1 MTSSITD
8 SIWHNIQEAYDVLA
22 SIIHRTPLM
31 RSHTFSRMSNG
42 NVFLKLENLQKTGS
56 FKIRG
61 AYYKLWRSL
70 KEKKIKICVAASSG
84 NHAQG
89 VAYAASLLGI
99 KSIIVMPEYTPVA
112 KVSATQGY
120 GAEVILHG
128 STYDEACR
136 KALELSRELHAE
148 FVHPFDDP
156 YVIAG
161 QGTIGI
167 EIYNALK
174 EVDYVFVP
182 VGGGGLI
189 SGIAI
194 AIKKLKPDV
203 KVIGVQA
210 KGAPAMTLS
219 YMKGKRMCYDN
230 PYTIADAII
239 VKEPGE
245 LTFSIVREL
254 VDDMVLVDDF
264 EISHALFML
273 LERCKLLAEPAG
285 VLGLAA
291 ILSGKVDIKG
301 KNAVVVIS
309 GGNIDMS
316 LLAKLIEKVLFKER
330 REVKIRGVLP
340 DRPGMLKRVL
350 EVLAE
355 VKANIVTIAH
365 DRSNPYLEPGMAEVT
380 ITIEIPSIE
389 SVESIL
395 AKLKNIGYEFKLV

>member
-1 MTSSITD
+1 MTSSIID
-8 SIWHNIQEAYDVLA
+8 SIWHNIQEAYNALA
-22 SIIHRTPLM
+22 SVIHRTPLT
-31 RSHTFSRMSNG
+31 RSHTFSEMSNG

-61 AYYKLWRSL
+61 AYYKLWKSL
-70 KEKKIKICVAASSG
+70 EEKQIKVCVAASSG

-112 KVSATQGY
+112 KVSATRGY

-128 STYDEACR
+128 STYDEACKR
-136 KALELSRELHAE
+136 ALELSEKMHAE
-148 FVHPFDDP
+148 FIHPFDDP

-161 QGTIGI
+161 QGTIGV
-167 EIYNALK
+167 EIYNVLK

-219 YMKGKRMCYDN
+219 YMKGKRMRYDN